1 MICRDVNYT
10 RDDYFVMFVRCMG
23 ARTWF
28 TMALAAIL
36 SSSLQSSSSTRAQT
50 LIRLIL
56 TCAVCIHI
64 ARAFSFN
71 DVAKYVD
78 KPWCLMECCQ
88 VDFGWII
95 HTNTSGLQEA
105 LSMQVFGQHLV
116 TDHVVGAVDGH
127 LTNKD
132 PNKPL
137 VLSFHG
143 STGTGKN
150 YVARIIAETIYKE
163 GMNSRYVH
171 HFSANKHFPHKRKL
185 KQYQN
190 YLRRY
195 VKAAVAWCPFRLFIF
210 DEVEDM
216 PEGLLD
222 SIRTF
227 LDYNIHIDGVD
238 FRKTI
243 FIFLSNI
250 AALEI
255 SQKTADHL
263 LAGRSRTEITL
274 KEMEKVIEVTAIDAS
289 GECHSRKAGTY
300 SRDYIECD
308 VIGLLNRE
316 RLLPTWGM
324 GFFGVEQSLK

>member
-1 MICRDVNYT
+1 
-10 RDDYFVMFVRCMG
+10 
-23 ARTWF
+23 
-28 TMALAAIL
+28 MALAAIL

-71 DVAKYVD
+71 DVAKYVV
-78 KPWCLMECCQ
+78 KPWCLTECCQ
-88 VDFGWII
+88 GGFGWIN
-95 HTNTSGLQEA
+95 HTNTSGLQKA
-105 LSMQVFGQHLV
+105 LRMQVFGQHLV

-132 PNKPL
+132 PDKPL

-143 STGTGKN
+143 PTGTGKN
-150 YVARIIAETIYKE
+150 YVARIIAETIYQK
-163 GMNSRYVH
+163 GMNSKFVH
-171 HFSANKHFPHKRKL
+171 HFSSNKHFPHKRKL
-185 KQYQN
+185 EEYQN
-190 YLRRY
+190 YLKTY
-195 VKAAVAWCPFRLFIF
+195 VELEVSWCPYQLFIF

-238 FRKTI
+238 YRKTI

-250 AALEI
+250 AAREI
-255 SQKTADHL
+255 SNKTADHL

-274 KEMEKVIEVTAIDAS
+274 KEMEKVIEVTANKAS

-300 SRDYIECD
+300 SRWTQKRSEYDSTKQFAAVRVVSELFEAVRI
-308 VIGLLNRE
+308 IRSN
-316 RLLPTWGM
+316 
-324 GFFGVEQSLK
+324 